1 MKIGF
6 AQMPIPQSV
15 SDTPA
20 PHKTFQRKCACGGTV
35 GSGGECSEC
44 RQTRLQTKLDVNQP
58 GDRFEQEADRMADFV
73 VGRRTRASAVR
84 NYSLDSQREGPK
96 AALEKAPNKSS
107 APASAPSIVHE
118 VLGESGRPLDFSTR
132 EFMERS
138 FGHDFSNVRVHH
150 DSRAH
155 TSARAVDAHA
165 YTVGSHV
172 VFDAGRYTPGT
183 REGKRLL
190 AHELSHVVQQSRPGV
205 APAQPIQR
213 QPDERKTKEDPPTQ
227 APPQKPPLAKTPP
240 EKAPP
245 EQTPPEKAP
254 AATNPPAK
262 QPPRK
267 TLKSENV
274 DLNDPVAGGTAA
286 IIDRVLA
293 RSQVLAP
300 YIGARLKAGFKIT
313 EKGKF
318 VQDSSDGNFDNAY
331 RDAYELSSGETVPKS
346 TMGFLNTKKSEIHLR
361 PGAVFGTA
369 LHEAVHRLASPR
381 LYADFLPVA
390 KKVSTTLMEVLS
402 EGVTAFFTDEI
413 LKEEKLPNFNDAY
426 RSKKDKAK
434 NLIDALNPGGFDMM
448 ATFNFKGSGI
458 VEIGEKLGFT
468 REEYGKA
475 KADGIKEVLKRM
487 KGAL

>member
-1 MKIGF
+1 MKSGF
-6 AQMPIPQSV
+6 AQMPKPQSV
-15 SDTPA
+15 SFTP
-20 PHKTFQRKCACGGTV
+20 PPNKTLQRKCACGGLV
-35 GSGGECSEC
+35 VSGGECAEC
-44 RQTRLQTKLDVNQP
+44 RQKRPQTKLAVNQP

-73 VGRRTRASAVR
+73 GHGKKPAAAVR
-84 NYSLDSQREGPK
+84 NHSLNSPQPGESKVPPVVHEALRDSGQSLDS
-96 AALEKAPNKSS
+96 
-107 APASAPSIVHE
+107 
-118 VLGESGRPLDFSTR
+118 STR
-132 EFMERS
+132 SFMERR
-138 FGHDFSNVRVHH
+138 FGHDFGNVRVHV
-150 DSRAH
+150 DARAAA
-155 TSARAVDAHA
+155 SARSVNALA
-165 YTVGSHV
+165 YTVGSDI
-172 VFDAGRYTPGT
+172 VFRDGAFAPDDSSGR
-183 REGKRLL
+183 RLL
-190 AHELSHVVQQSRPGV
+190 AHELTHVVQQSDAGTTRG
-205 APAQPIQR
+205 QPIQR
-213 QPDERKTKEDPPTQ
+213 QPDDTKEKEGPAAH
-227 APPQKPPLAKTPP
+227 APPEKPPLAKTPP

-254 AATNPPAK
+254 AATTPPAK

-286 IIDRVLA
+286 IIDTVLA

-300 YIGARLKAGFKIT
+300 YIGAKLKAGFKIT

-361 PGAVFGTA
+361 PDAVFGTA

-381 LYADFLPVA
+381 LYADFLPAA

-413 LKEEKLPNFNDAY
+413 LNEEKLPNFNDAY

-434 NLIDALNPGGFDMM
+434 NLIDALNPGGFDMI

-458 VEIGEKLGFT
+458 VEIGEKLGLT
-468 REEYGKA
+468 RKQYGDA

>member
-1 MKIGF
+1 MKNGF
-6 AQMPIPQSV
+6 AQMPKPQSV
-15 SDTPA
+15 SVTPA
-20 PHKTFQRKCACGGTV
+20 PHKTLQRKCACGGRV
-35 GSGGECSEC
+35 VSGGECAEC
-44 RQTRLQTKLDVNQP
+44 RQKRLQTKLAVNQP
-58 GDRFEQEADRMADFV
+58 GDRFEQDADRMADFIV
-73 VGRRTRASAVR
+73 RGTSRAAAVR
-84 NYSLDSQREGPK
+84 NHSLDWQRGGPNGLLK
-96 AALEKAPNKSS
+96 KTPNKSL
-107 APASAPSIVHE
+107 APASAPPIVHE
-118 VLGESGRPLDFSTR
+118 VVGESGRPLDFSAR
-132 EFMERS
+132 AFMERR

-150 DSRAH
+150 DSRAQA
-155 TSARAVDAHA
+155 SAQAVNAHA

-172 VFDAGRYTPGT
+172 VFDAGQYAPGT
-183 REGKRLL
+183 REGEHLL
-190 AHELSHVVQQSRPGV
+190 AHELSHVVQQSTAVVP
-205 APAQPIQR
+205 PAQTIQR
-213 QPDERKTKEDPPTQ
+213 QPDDTKTKE
-227 APPQKPPLAKTPP
+227 APPAPAPPEKPPLEKTAP
-240 EKAPP
+240 EKA
-245 EQTPPEKAP
+245 
-254 AATNPPAK
+254 
-262 QPPRK
+262 PPRK
-267 TLKSENV
+267 TLKSERV

-286 IIDRVLA
+286 IIDTVLA

-300 YIGARLKAGFKIT
+300 YIGAKLKAGFKIT

-346 TMGFLNTKKSEIHLR
+346 TMGFLNTNKSEIHLR

-381 LYADFLPVA
+381 LYADFLPAA

-413 LKEEKLPNFNDAY
+413 LTEEKLPNFNDAY

-468 REEYGKA
+468 RKQYGEA